1 MSVKWPSDLRRHG
14 SDNVVSCCFTCIY
27 HCTFRLWLVHL
38 LFIQKTYPR
47 TCYRI
52 TTKLWESNVFSH
64 VCMSVIQSSGFPSG
78 HYDTLQIKCCS
89 LLIEG
94 ASVDYRGS
102 TYQLIT
108 EQKEHA
114 GAREACLELQM
125 DLAVITDEEENAF
138 VAGLIR

>member
-1 MSVKWPSDLRRHG
+1 M
-14 SDNVVSCCFTCIY
+14 
-27 HCTFRLWLVHL
+27 
-38 LFIQKTYPR
+38 
-47 TCYRI
+47 CYRI

-108 EQKEHA
+108 EQREHA

>member
-1 MSVKWPSDLRRHG
+1 MSVQSFNPVG
-14 SDNVVSCCFTCIY
+14 SQVAIMIHCKSNVV
-27 HCTFRLWLVHL
+27 H
-38 LFIQKTYPR
+38 
-47 TCYRI
+47 
-52 TTKLWESNVFSH
+52 
-64 VCMSVIQSSGFPSG
+64 
-78 HYDTLQIKCCS
+78 

-94 ASVDYRGS
+94 ACVDYRGS

-108 EQKEHA
+108 EQREHA